1 MRAILII
8 GLLSVGIAA
17 QAQTKIEKSIAT
29 KAGQKLSLNFED
41 PKLIRLHTWDKN
53 EIVIKGSVS
62 INNGENDEAFQLE
75 ISQADNTVS
84 VTSILK
90 DKENIPRRI
99 VIKKGDTEYFFKAKD
114 NNDPAVQKFLE
125 ENGHD
130 YSYMSHGI
138 IKEIELEIFI
148 PKGMDTRIESKFG
161 LIEVKDFQAPLVA
174 VSKFGGIDASIVKS
188 STGEL
193 TARTQFGE
201 ILTNLDVKFDDKREK
216 DHDKHWTIVSAKPG
230 AGPRYVL
237 ESKFG
242 KVYLRKP

>member
-1 MRAILII
+1 MKSILII
-8 GLLSVGIAA
+8 GLLIVGITS
-17 QAQTKIEKSIAT
+17 QAQTKIEKSVAV
-29 KAGQKLSLNFED
+29 KPGQKLSLNFED
-41 PKLIRLHTWDKN
+41 PNLIKLHTWDKN
-53 EIVIKGSVS
+53 EVIIKGSVS
-62 INNGENDEAFQLE
+62 INNGENDAAFQIE
-75 ISQADNTVS
+75 VSQAGNTTTVS
-84 VTSILK
+84 SVLK

-114 NNDPAVQKFLE
+114 NNDPAIQKFLD

-130 YSYMSHGI
+130 YTYMSHGI
-138 IKEIELEIFI
+138 IKDIELEIFV

-174 VSKFGGIDASIVKS
+174 ISKFGGIDASIVKS

-201 ILTNLDVKFDDKREK
+201 ILTNLDVKFDDNREK
-216 DHDKHWTIVSAKPG
+216 DHDKHWTVVSAKPG
-230 AGPRYVL
+230 AGHRYDL